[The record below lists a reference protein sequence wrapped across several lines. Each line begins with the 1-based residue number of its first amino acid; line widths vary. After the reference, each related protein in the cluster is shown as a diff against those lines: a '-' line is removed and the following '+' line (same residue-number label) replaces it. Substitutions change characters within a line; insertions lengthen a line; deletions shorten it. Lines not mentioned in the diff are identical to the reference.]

1 MRRDATCSTM
11 AELLKVDDLVVRYRA
26 LGPVAALLAGIPDP
40 FVDAVLEVSFT
51 LSAGQTL
58 GIVGESGSGKSTLG
72 RAIMGLVRPAAG
84 AIAFD
89 GMSPSGRSD
98 AALRPY
104 RRQMAMMF
112 QDPLASLSPRLTVQS
127 LITEPFKI
135 HGLAARDLVVPD
147 LREEARRLL
156 VMVGLDPSFA
166 SRYPH
171 QLSGGQARRVGV
183 ARALALSPKL
193 VIADEPT
200 AGLDVSVQGEI
211 LNLMNQLQRA
221 HGLSYLVI
229 THNLPVVRHVS
240 DRLAIMYMGRF
251 IEQGAT
257 QTIFAQPA
265 HPYTEALLG
274 ATPVPDPDRR
284 RPPPALRGEVPS
296 LLRRP
301 SGCEFHTRCPYAKER
316 CRVERPLP
324 QLRPP
329 GQTVRCH
336 FPLR

>member
-1 MRRDATCSTM
+1 M
-11 AELLKVDDLVVRYRA
+11 AELLRVDDLVVRYRA
-26 LGPVAALLAGIPDP
+26 IGPVAALLAGIRDP
-40 FVDAVLEVSFT
+40 FVDAVLEVSFA
-51 LSAGQTL
+51 LAAGETL
-58 GIVGESGSGKSTLG
+58 GVVGESGSGKSTLG

-89 GMSPSGRSD
+89 GMSPSARSD
-98 AALRPY
+98 ATLRPY
-104 RRQMAMMF
+104 RRHIAMMF

-127 LITEPFKI
+127 LITEPFRI
-135 HGLAARDLVVPD
+135 HGFATRDLAA
-147 LREEARRLL
+147 EARRLL
-156 VMVGLDPSFA
+156 AMVGLDPGFA
-166 SRYPH
+166 ARYPH

-211 LNLMNQLQRA
+211 LNLMNRLQRA
-221 HGLSYLVI
+221 HGLTYVVI
-229 THNLPVVRHVS
+229 THNLPVVRHIS

-251 IEQGAT
+251 VEQGAT
-257 QTIFAQPA
+257 STVFAKPA
-265 HPYTEALLG
+265 HPYTEALLT
-274 ATPVPDPDRR
+274 ATPLPDPDRR

-296 LLRRP
+296 LLKRP

-316 CRVERPLP
+316 CRIERPLP

-336 FPLR
+336 FPLA

>member
-1 MRRDATCSTM
+1 M
-11 AELLKVDDLVVRYRA
+11 AELLRVDDLVVRYRA
-26 LGPVAALLAGIPDP
+26 VGPIAALLAGIREP
-40 FVDAVLEVSFT
+40 FVAAVLEVSFA
-51 LSAGQTL
+51 LAPGETL

-84 AIAFD
+84 AIDFD
-89 GMSPSGRSD
+89 GMSPLGRSD

-104 RRQMAMMF
+104 RRHIAMMF
-112 QDPLASLSPRLTVQS
+112 QDPQASLSPRLTVQS

-135 HGLAARDLVVPD
+135 HGLPARDFHA
-147 LREEARRLL
+147 EARRLL
-156 VMVGLDPSFA
+156 AMVGLDAGFA

-183 ARALALSPKL
+183 ARALALAPKL

-211 LNLMNQLQRA
+211 LNLMNRLQRT
-221 HGLSYLVI
+221 HGLAYVVI

-251 IEQGAT
+251 VEQGAT
-257 QTIFAQPA
+257 ATIFAKPA
-265 HPYTEALLG
+265 HPYTEALLT

-284 RPPPALRGEVPS
+284 RPPPVLKGEVPS
-296 LLRRP
+296 LLKRP

-316 CRVERPLP
+316 CRIERPLP

-336 FPLR
+336 YPLA

>member
-1 MRRDATCSTM
+1 M
-11 AELLKVDDLVVRYRA
+11 AELLRVDDLVVRYRA
-26 LGPVAALLAGIPDP
+26 LGRVAALLGGLRDP
-40 FVDAVLEVSFT
+40 FVDAVLEVSFA
-51 LSAGQTL
+51 LDAGQTL

-72 RAIMGLVRPAAG
+72 RAIMGLVGPAAG

-89 GMSPSGRSD
+89 GMSPAGRSD

-104 RRQMAMMF
+104 RRQIAMMF

-135 HGLAARDLVVPD
+135 HGLATRDLAA
-147 LREEARRLL
+147 EARRLL
-156 VMVGLDPSFA
+156 AMVGLDPGFA
-166 SRYPH
+166 ARYPH

-183 ARALALSPKL
+183 ARALALAPKL

-211 LNLMNQLQRA
+211 LNLMNRLQRA
-221 HGLSYLVI
+221 HGLAYVVI

-240 DRLAIMYMGRF
+240 DRVAIMYMGRF
-251 IEQGAT
+251 VEQGAT
-257 QTIFAQPA
+257 GTVFAQPA
-265 HPYTEALLG
+265 HPYTEALLT

-284 RPPPALRGEVPS
+284 RLPPALRGEVPS
-296 LLRRP
+296 LLNRP
-301 SGCEFHTRCPYAKER
+301 RGCEFHTRCPYAKER
-316 CRVERPLP
+316 CRIERPLP
-324 QLRPP
+324 QLRPS

-336 FPLR
+336 FPLA